1 MPQSQTPLVF
11 ETLQEHHAIELHDAL
26 LDPRLYPFIPEDPP
40 RSLERLQAAFR
51 EFQAGAPAG
60 SGEVWLNWVI
70 RDGSTNAC
78 IGTLQASRLASGQLW
93 VGYKIIPPWWSRG
106 VATAGL
112 RWLLDELQSR
122 FPGVPVLASVDTRN
136 VASVRVLQKCAFD
149 LLRREDAELHGE
161 KTEDFIYGLSRPNE
175 GAADS

>member
-40 RSLERLQAAFR
+40 RSLDRLQAAFR

-70 RDGSTNAC
+70 RDGSTDSC
-78 IGTLQASRLASGQLW
+78 IGTLQATRFASGEVW
-93 VGYKIIPPWWSRG
+93 VGYKVIPAWWSRG

-122 FPGVPVLASVDTRN
+122 FPAVPVLASVDTRN
-136 VASVRVLQKCAFD
+136 VASVRVLQKCGFD